1 MIQIRPAVIADAA
14 ELSRLYTENREFLRP
29 WEPVRDETFFTKDG
43 QEARLAIGEAA
54 RAAGIENRCVIVA
67 PSGEVDAGGPS
78 EIVGM
83 ISLTAI
89 ERGPV
94 QGAHLGYWVAQSANG
109 RGVGSAAVAAVL
121 DLAFG
126 ELGLHRL
133 EAGTLLHNAG
143 SQKVLLRNG
152 FEEIG
157 VARRYIRIAGQWQ
170 DHLLFQRLAHDDES

>member
-1 MIQIRPAVIADAA
+1 MIRIRPAVIADAA

-29 WEPVRDETFFTKDG
+29 FEPVRDETFFTKDG
-43 QEARLAIGEAA
+43 QEARLAVGEAA
-54 RAAGIENRCVIVA
+54 RAAGIEDRRVITSQA
-67 PSGEVDAGGPS
+67 TGE
-78 EIVGM
+78 ILGM

-94 QGAHLGYWVAQSANG
+94 QGAHLGYWVAQAANG
-109 RGVGSAAVAAVL
+109 RGVASAAVAAVL

-126 ELGLHRL
+126 ELDLHRL

-143 SQKVLLRNG
+143 SQKVLRRNG

-157 VARRYIRIAGQWQ
+157 VARRYLKIDGKWQ
-170 DHLLFQRLAHDDES
+170 DHLLFQRLADDEEA